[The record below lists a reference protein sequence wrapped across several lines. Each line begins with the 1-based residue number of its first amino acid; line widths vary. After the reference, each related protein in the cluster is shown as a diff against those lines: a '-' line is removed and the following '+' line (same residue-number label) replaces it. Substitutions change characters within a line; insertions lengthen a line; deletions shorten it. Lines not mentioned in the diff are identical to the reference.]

1 MNALSAIRELLAS
14 PSADVGAGGLALALV
29 VSMAAA
35 GLAAL
40 LYRIF
45 YVDRAT
51 GSQVHRSFLLIGP
64 AVTALFLA
72 IQFSLPLSLGLVG
85 ALTIVRFRTPIK
97 EPEEVG
103 FIMLVI
109 ATSIICATFRYL
121 LLLLL
126 LGLAVAGLLAQRFL
140 PRLFGSRRSDGVLL
154 VTLESG
160 QAAPPLTR
168 IIAVLEERLR
178 TPRLQSVSGA
188 EGLITLHYSF
198 TSLEPEGLARL
209 ESGLREIVPVK
220 RINVFYNRQGSL
232 S

>member
-1 MNALSAIRELLAS
+1 MNLSAIGKLLAS
-14 PSADVGAGGLALALV
+14 PSADVGAADLALALC

-40 LYRIF
+40 LYRLF
-45 YVDRAT
+45 YEDRAT

-64 AVTALFLA
+64 AVTALFMA

-103 FIMLVI
+103 FIMLLI
-109 ATSIICATFRYL
+109 ATSIISATFRYL
-121 LLLLL
+121 LLLML
-126 LGLAVAGLLAQRFL
+126 LGVAVAGLLARRYL
-140 PRLFGSRRSDGVLL
+140 PRLFGSKRSDGVLL

-160 QAAPPLTR
+160 PSGPPLVR
-168 IIAVLEERLR
+168 IIAVLETLLG

-188 EGLITLHYSF
+188 DGLTTLHYSF
-198 TSLEPEGLARL
+198 TSLEPDGLARL
-209 ESGLREIVPVK
+209 ESGLREISPVQK
-220 RINVFYNRQGSL
+220 INVFYNRHGRL
-232 S
+232 G